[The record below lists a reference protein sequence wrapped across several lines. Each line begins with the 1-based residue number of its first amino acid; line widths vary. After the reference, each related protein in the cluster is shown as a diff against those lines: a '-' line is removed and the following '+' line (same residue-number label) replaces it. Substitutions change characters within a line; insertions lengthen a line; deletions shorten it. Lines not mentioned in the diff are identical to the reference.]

1 MSKIAV
7 HVYVLPQWSLFI
19 YTYSVNRSY
28 TLVLQYYMFQAY
40 YNLGINSGDDGGE
53 NVPDPK
59 VITA

>member
-1 MSKIAV
+1 
-7 HVYVLPQWSLFI
+7 VYVLPQWSLFI